1 MSVRALPVRSNAAR
15 ILVLP
20 LIVLLGA
27 LQLIHSP
34 VVRADEGGAFLQTNL
49 VSDLPNMA
57 RVQDAN
63 LKNPWGIVHGP
74 MTPWWVS
81 DNNAKVSTLYDRRGT
96 RFPPAGPLVVN
107 IPAPGATSGGTP
119 TGVVFNGKST
129 DFMVSDGKKSGSS
142 LFIFAT
148 EDGTIVGWSPTVGA
162 LSRTQAFI
170 AVNNSQV
177 PGPTDGAVYKGLALA
192 QTEDGQMLYAAN
204 FRAGTVDV
212 FDSNFN
218 PVNEPKAFKDR
229 QIPGGYAPFGIQEI
243 GGRIYVSYAKQNAD
257 RHDDIS
263 GPGHGFVDV
272 FSTEGRLLKRLI
284 RHGALDSPWGMA
296 MAPEGFGDRD
306 GQLLVGNFG
315 NGQINAYN
323 ARSGEFEG
331 ALRRPDGTPVQID
344 GLWGLAFGNG
354 NTAGPVNTL
363 FFAAGINGE
372 QNGLFGSLQAAGD
385 EKRD

>member
-34 VVRADEGGAFLQTNL
+34 VVRADEGGAFIQTNL

-81 DNNAKVSTLYDRRGT
+81 DNNANVSTLYDGT
-96 RFPPAGPLVVN
+96 GTPFPPGGALVVN
-107 IPAPGATSGGTP
+107 IPAPGEASGGTP

-148 EDGTIVGWSPTVGA
+148 EDGTIVGWSPTV
-162 LSRTQAFI
+162 SRTQAFI

-218 PVNEPKAFKDR
+218 PVKEPKAFKDR
-229 QIPGGYAPFGIQEI
+229 QIPASYAPFGIQEI

-284 RHGALDSPWGMA
+284 RRGTLDSPWGMT

-315 NGQINAYN
+315 NGRINAYN

-354 NTAGPVNTL
+354 KTAGPVNTL